1 MTVTGTTLNTCV
13 MSHNYDMLQ
22 LKGNE
27 CECNFLDWL
36 MKALLFSPRSRLE
49 TKS

>member
-1 MTVTGTTLNTCV
+1 
-13 MSHNYDMLQ
+13 MLQ

-36 MKALLFSPRSRLE
+36 MKVLHGIIIAGVGSDSDSE
-49 TKS
+49 IVV